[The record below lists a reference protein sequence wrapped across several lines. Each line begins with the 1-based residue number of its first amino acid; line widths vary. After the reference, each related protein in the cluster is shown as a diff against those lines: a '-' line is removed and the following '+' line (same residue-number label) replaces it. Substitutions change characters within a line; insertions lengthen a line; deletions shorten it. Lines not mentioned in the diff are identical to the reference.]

1 MDDVA
6 VVTAEIAALHRGR
19 GLRRPDLHIGPGLHA
34 ALQLEPRASL
44 DEVRDHLVAALRA
57 SATSLPKDLQLVF
70 LNAAALTASD
80 RSLGGRL
87 SHAAAALD
95 RDPRTI
101 RRRLAQANV
110 GVATALVRGTRRP
123 VEMGN
128 AWFIQEFE
136 AITDLRGE
144 RPVLTARKIAVP
156 TLGGVHLVKE
166 GFGLPRTSPD
176 RPDPQIRVVEGGH
189 VESISREGESVWSF
203 LVRLDRPTEAGV
215 AREVVLEVTVDS
227 RDGLTPYTAYSAY
240 RACRLVTTTVYFP
253 LDEPPSQVWCHDGV
267 VPVRLADESPAAT
280 DRLVVPDENGCV
292 TASFPSPQLGLT
304 YGLHWRWR

>member
-6 VVTAEIAALHRGR
+6 VVAAEIAALHRGR

-176 RPDPQIRVVEGGH
+176 RPDPQIRVVEGGARR
-189 VESISREGESVWSF
+189 IDQSRGRERVVFPRPARQADGGGSRPRGGPRGDRRFPRRPQAVH
-203 LVRLDRPTEAGV
+203 RLFGVSRLSPGDHDRP
-215 AREVVLEVTVDS
+215 
-227 RDGLTPYTAYSAY
+227 
-240 RACRLVTTTVYFP
+240 
-253 LDEPPSQVWCHDGV
+253 
-267 VPVRLADESPAAT
+267 
-280 DRLVVPDENGCV
+280 
-292 TASFPSPQLGLT
+292 FPSRRASQPGLVP
-304 YGLHWRWR
+304 